1 MNIDDIE
8 QTKEQELMEYRIDL
22 MQTVKNRI
30 LADHQDDS
38 ISFDSIYAPNLDVD
52 STKLL
57 LKKSFH
63 SKISSFNDV
72 VEIKIFYYG
81 RPGFYFIILNE

>member
-8 QTKEQELMEYRIDL
+8 QTKEQELMEYRKEL
-22 MQTVKNRI
+22 MQIVKNRI
-30 LADHQDDS
+30 LADNHDDGT
-38 ISFDSIYAPNLDVD
+38 IAFNSIYAPNLEVD

-81 RPGFYFIILNE
+81 KPGFYFY

>member
-1 MNIDDIE
+1 
-8 QTKEQELMEYRIDL
+8 MEYRKEL
-22 MQTVKNRI
+22 MKIVKNRI
-30 LADHQDDS
+30 LGDNHDDGT
-38 ISFDSIYAPNLDVD
+38 IVFNSIYTPNLEVD

-72 VEIKIFYYG
+72 FEIKIFYYG
-81 RPGFYFIILNE
+81 RPGFYFY